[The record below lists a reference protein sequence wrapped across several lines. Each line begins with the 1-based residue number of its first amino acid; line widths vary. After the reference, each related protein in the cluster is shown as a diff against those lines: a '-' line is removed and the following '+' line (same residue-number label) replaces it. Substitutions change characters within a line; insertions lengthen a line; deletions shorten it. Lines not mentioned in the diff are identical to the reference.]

1 MAINEE
7 LYFGFEQSSDEAQ
20 LTTSPSGRPAGG
32 GTNVNYYTYSVV
44 RSNIPATFE
53 QSKMTYRDANGQTQ
67 IIQTSQIGVVGS
79 FCMEEN
85 SWGGAHTLYTKSQ
98 TGICIGSTGVGGGNT
113 GTSGTSGA
121 SGGGGNV
128 GGGNT
133 GGPTQST
140 IKITLNGAS
149 DSIIIK
155 KNNTTIE
162 KLKSGLNTINSGFDS
177 TFNIASS
184 DISTYLISNIEIK
197 GISSTNP
204 SIPTFSR
211 SIKGEP
217 GESLSLNLKSNAV
230 ENYDVVAT
238 VILTTS
244 TPNSTLPT
252 ISVIPPVTNTSNSTG
267 NNSTTITGGTTGQVS
282 SNSNVFSY
290 NLNSKIDFQLPLR
303 KTLNVSKVTGYLGN
317 ENYDYLELEDGK
329 DNFTLILPFFAFKRL
344 GQYKF
349 ILTPFNSNNG
359 AGNNLEL
366 VIDVVDDI
374 WVGTPDITN
383 IKWPTKLIGPDYV
396 GTDISFD
403 VSWDSVDS
411 NFVRIYAAPL
421 GNEINSSFL
430 SSETFTQV
438 APNGKIKL
446 SLNSILNLNKKINAD
461 ASSINFRLILV
472 PYNTTGRQTVIG
484 KAEILPIQFIK
495 GNLQI
500 PRELAINRIAEAFTS
515 QLDDKI
521 LDTETS
527 KYLTHTVNLGNG
539 NNKIIS
545 SWVGSR
551 ESLILK
557 LYEPLPANIQTNQQ
571 VWISK
576 LQSNPII
583 ETVTLT
589 STSDIACTPLKGPNF
604 TLDIDNGIPFNTF
617 EELTASGSYTSNDII
632 NKYLETVGI
641 DTSKLSIPYVSDS
654 EYAFSNFVNF
664 SSAEERVNNFFYKV
678 QLIEQYKQKYEE
690 LSSNTFIAPYENIQG
705 TILAQTTP
713 THPFVLTHDGAKM
726 VTEDGFFEIQWEI
739 GQFYGVAQ
747 AEEAKKYLDALN
759 GLINALDGFEKFL
772 YSDTTYISL
781 DNPATSLAYP
791 KEIYTHPITGV
802 SKYVLKS
809 TTDSSVTTW
818 YNTLVVEAAYYDRN
832 NVNSLSNNVP
842 EFIKQDSENNDFIVF
857 LDMVG
862 QHFDILWTYIGGI
875 KNTKLLEDKQVKGIS
890 NDMVQQMLK
899 SLGWENKRAFNSSLL
914 WEYAFGTDKE
924 GYPKYGMSLEAA
936 NNEVWRRILNN
947 LPYLLKHK
955 GTARAMKAIM
965 ACYGIPQSML
975 TIMEFGGPQDPTK
988 GGSSKFTFDDRTAA
1002 LFLTGS
1008 LNVNGGGS
1016 SNVKIPWHTTVQT
1029 GDYPNCVEFRILPS
1043 KVPTTKYAL
1052 VSGSEWSLDLVKTTG
1067 SFGKLELNFGGDIS
1081 NSTYF
1086 EATSSGNEYVS
1097 NITGSPFTYNYT
1109 SSFTPSLVISS
1120 VYYSGEDGVYAY
1132 GPDLKTGSLDF
1143 PISTENYS
1151 NVLINRHNNPDSSS
1165 WFEVWYATGD
1175 GQRITTFVSMSIQTD
1190 DAQWETGTF
1199 LQVGGDG
1206 YEGTLD
1212 EFRLWEVPLKK
1223 SKFENHTLFPDA
1235 INGNSYTAST
1245 ADLIFRLDFEYP
1257 INLHKGT
1264 STIPA
1269 KSIKNVSINLSY
1281 GEDYAYANN
1290 MYSASSYPYQYIPYD
1305 RTVTADVPSSAFS
1318 YSNKIRFESQEM
1330 IGDLSYKQ
1338 RATKKSFDRA
1348 PIDSSRLGLF
1358 FSPIKELNMD
1368 ILKAFGDEFNIDNY
1382 IGAPDDEYK
1391 STYSELDTLRHYY
1404 FERLDNRDIYEY
1416 IQLVRYIDKS
1426 LFDVLDDLAPGRA
1439 KVSKGLLIEPHFL
1452 ERSKTQI
1459 KRPDAG
1465 RGDYD
1470 GLIDTYEPSIF
1481 DSTFDYEETTLD
1493 AINNYELNSE
1503 IPNYETLLDTENLY
1517 AFDAE
1522 SSGYDTLIDYFG
1534 TTQTIGDYPTLP
1546 PTGSVIIECPIGAT
1560 LTGEVFYEY
1569 QQIGMDKNSLSN
1581 AGFGL
1586 YAKSGTGIVTEFD
1599 EIFGNHQLT
1608 GSRKGIFLVKEQF
1621 TKRVKTQLRG
1631 YPTTRSLTIPNE
1643 QVYYEYMPTTEYK
1656 YKVVQL
1662 PFTGSIS
1669 LGTQTVE
1676 VQSLNGTFLT
1686 HYRFVNNLSE
1696 GLKRSFWKGSTQTTA
1711 TTPDGLPA
1719 VETFTTNP
1727 NILRVAKTGRGSGEP
1742 ILEVD

>member
-1 MAINEE
+1 
-7 LYFGFEQSSDEAQ
+7 
-20 LTTSPSGRPAGG
+20 
-32 GTNVNYYTYSVV
+32 
-44 RSNIPATFE
+44 
-53 QSKMTYRDANGQTQ
+53 MTYRDANGQLK
-67 IIQTSQIGVVGS
+67 IIQTNKIGFVGS

-85 SWGGAHTLYTKSQ
+85 SWGGAHTLYMKTQ
-98 TGICIGSTGVGGGNT
+98 TGICKGITDD
-113 GTSGTSGA
+113 
-121 SGGGGNV
+121 

-133 GGPTQST
+133 GGGGGTTSTQST

-149 DSIIIK
+149 DSIIITQDK
-155 KNNTTIE
+155 TKIE
-162 KLKSGLNTINSGFDS
+162 KLKSGLNTINSSFDS

-184 DISTYLISNIEIK
+184 DISTYIISNIEIK
-197 GISSTNP
+197 GISSRNP
-204 SIPTFSR
+204 SVTTFTK
-211 SIKGEP
+211 SIKGEV

-252 ISVIPPVTNTSNSTG
+252 ISVFPPATNTSNASG

-282 SNSNVFSY
+282 KDSNVFSY
-290 NLNSKIDFQLPLR
+290 NLNSKIDFQLPLK
-303 KTLNVSKVTGYLGN
+303 KTLNVSRVTGYIGS
-317 ENYDYLELEDGK
+317 ESYDYLDLEDSK

-359 AGNNLEL
+359 AGNNLT
-366 VIDVVDDI
+366 VTIDVVDDI

-383 IKWPTKLIGPDYV
+383 INWPTKLIGPDYV

-403 VSWDSVDS
+403 VSWESVDS

-430 SSETFTQV
+430 SSELYTQV

-446 SLNSILNLNKKINAD
+446 SLNSILNLNKKINKD
-461 ASSINFRLILV
+461 APSINFRLILV
-472 PYNTTGRQTVIG
+472 PYNTTGREAVIG

-521 LDTETS
+521 LETETS
-527 KYLTHTVNLGNG
+527 KYLTHTVQLGNG

-545 SWVGSR
+545 SWVGSK

-557 LYEPLPANIQTNQQ
+557 LYEPLPANIQTNAQ

-576 LQSNPII
+576 LQSNPIV
-583 ETVTLT
+583 ETVTLS
-589 STSDIACTPLKGPNF
+589 STSDVSCNPLKGPNF

-617 EELTASGSYTSNDII
+617 EQLTASGSYTSNDII

-641 DTSKLSIPYVSDS
+641 DTTKLSIPYVSNS

-690 LSSNTFIAPYENIQG
+690 LSSNTFIAPYEDIQG

-713 THPFVLTHDGAKM
+713 THPFVLTHDGANV

-791 KEIYTHPITGV
+791 KEVYTHPITGI
-802 SKYVLKS
+802 SKYILKS
-809 TTDSSVTTW
+809 TSDSSVITW
-818 YNTLVVEAAYYDRN
+818 YNTLVVEAAYYDKN

-842 EFIKQDSENNDFIVF
+842 EFIKQDSENSDFIVF

-862 QHFDILWTYIGGI
+862 QHFDILWAYIGGI

-1016 SNVKIPWHTTVQT
+1016 SNVKIPWHTAAQT

-1043 KVPTTKYAL
+1043 KVPATQYSL
-1052 VSGSEWSLDLVKTTG
+1052 VSGSEWSLNLVKTTG

-1086 EATSSGNEYVS
+1086 DDPTLYSNDTASIVS
-1097 NITGSPFTYNYT
+1097 TTVYISPE
-1109 SSFTPSLVISS
+1109 IS
-1120 VYYSGEDGVYAY
+1120 GVYAY

-1165 WFEVWYATGD
+1165 WFEVWYATTD

-1190 DAQWETGTF
+1190 DAQWETGTL

-1223 SKFENHTLFPDA
+1223 SKFENHTMFPDA

-1269 KSIKNVSINLSY
+1269 KSIKNVSINESY

-1290 MYSASSYPYQYIPYD
+1290 MYSASKYPYQYIPYD

-1391 STYSELDTLRHYY
+1391 TTYSELDTLRHYY

-1459 KRPDAG
+1459 KRPEAA

-1470 GLIDTYEPSIF
+1470 GLIDTYDPSIF

-1493 AINNYELNSE
+1493 AIKNYELNSE
-1503 IPNYETLLDTENLY
+1503 IPNYETLLDTEDLY
-1517 AFDAE
+1517 SFDAQ
-1522 SSGYDTLIDYFG
+1522 SAGYDTLIDYYG

-1546 PTGSVIIECPIGAT
+1546 PTGSAVINCPIGAT
-1560 LTGEVFYEY
+1560 LTGDVFYEY

-1608 GSRKGIFLVKEQF
+1608 GSRKGIFLIKEQF

-1631 YPTTRSLTIPNE
+1631 YPTTRSLTVPNE
-1643 QVYYEYMPTTEYK
+1643 QIYYEYMPTTEYR
-1656 YKVVQL
+1656 YKIVQL
-1662 PFTGSIS
+1662 PFTGSVS
-1669 LGTQTVE
+1669 LGNQTIQVE
-1676 VQSLNGTFLT
+1676 SLNGTFPT

-1696 GLKRSFWKGSTQTTA
+1696 GLKRSFWKGSKQTTA

-1719 VETFTTNP
+1719 VETFSTNA
-1727 NILRVAKTGRGSGEP
+1727 NILRVSKTGRGSGEP